1 MKNLKNS
8 QLSESYIQKHYPE
21 IYSEAMAL
29 DGELSWKARVYMLK
43 NGMTS
48 PPKCEVCG
56 GVVPFISGSLGFAKA
71 CCKDHANILR
81 IKSMHDTCLDKY
93 GVDNAMKV
101 QSINN
106 KAKDTCIKRYGGTG
120 LGSPVLKEKIY
131 STFKQKYGETNP
143 SLIKKSIQKKIITR
157 HNTTIQKYE
166 DVIGHSENG
175 DWICKCPD
183 LACTKCSEKSY
194 GTHKVSQPC
203 YTIPPAVYKQLMA
216 RGWTGQNLCTKT
228 TPIKSFTSTLEL
240 KIRDWLTEMGVN
252 YTTNDRRF
260 GQEMDIYIPSLKLA
274 IEVNGSYDT
283 HEVSQL
289 RYWHSTQHKTSSY
302 HINKSLLLS
311 DHGIRC
317 IFVWDDY
324 FEEDIREFL
333 ESVIK
338 DQDLSLWIKKWFPD
352 IDGWPADFGL
362 IEGQWQEHKCMHN
375 SFECYDAGI
384 FV

>member
-43 NGMTS
+43 SGMTS

-143 SLIKKSIQKKIITR
+143 SLLKKSIQKKIITR

-166 DVIGHSENG
+166 DVIG
-175 DWICKCPD
+175 
-183 LACTKCSEKSY
+183 
-194 GTHKVSQPC
+194 
-203 YTIPPAVYKQLMA
+203 
-216 RGWTGQNLCTKT
+216 QNLCTKT
-228 TPIKSFTSTLEL
+228 TPIKSFISTLEL
-240 KIRDWLTEMGVN
+240 KIRDWLTEMEIE

-260 GQEMDIYIPSLKLA
+260 TQEMDIYIPSLKLA
-274 IEVNGSYDT
+274 IEVNGSY
-283 HEVSQL
+283 
-289 RYWHSTQHKTSSY
+289 WHSTQHKTPSY

-338 DQDLSLWIKKWFPD
+338 DQDLSPWIKKWFPD
-352 IDGWPADFGL
+352 IKGWPADFGL

>member
-93 GVDNAMKV
+93 GVNNAMKV

-106 KAKDTCIKRYGGTG
+106 KAKDTCTKRYGGTG

-143 SLIKKSIQKKIITR
+143 SLLKKSVQKKIITR

-203 YTIPPAVYKQLMA
+203 YIIPPAVYKQRMA

-252 YTTNDRRF
+252 YITNDRRF
-260 GQEMDIYIPSLKLA
+260 GPEMDIHIPSLKLA
-274 IEVNGSYDT
+274 IEVNGSY
-283 HEVSQL
+283 
-289 RYWHSTQHKTSSY
+289 WHSTQHKTSLY

-324 FEEDIREFL
+324 FEEDIHEFL

-338 DQDLSLWIKKWFPD
+338 GQDLSPWIKKWFPD
-352 IDGWPADFGL
+352 IKGWPADFGL
-362 IEGQWQEHKCMHN
+362 IEGQWWEHKCMHN

>member
-1 MKNLKNS
+1 MINTLKNS

-29 DGELSWKARVYMLK
+29 DRELSWKARVYMLK
-43 NGMTS
+43 SGMTS
-48 PPKCEVCG
+48 PPKCGVCG
-56 GVVPFISGSLGFAKA
+56 GEVLFISGSLGFAKA

-106 KAKDTCIKRYGGTG
+106 KAKDTCTKRYGGTG

-143 SLIKKSIQKKIITR
+143 SLLKKSIQKKIITR
-157 HNTTIQKYE
+157 HNITIQKYG

-183 LACTKCSEKSY
+183 LACTK
-194 GTHKVSQPC
+194 
-203 YTIPPAVYKQLMA
+203 
-216 RGWTGQNLCTKT
+216 T

-240 KIRDWLTEMGVN
+240 KIRNWLTEMGVN
-252 YTTNDRRF
+252 YTTNDRRL
-260 GQEMDIYIPSLKLA
+260 GQEMDIYISSLKLA
-274 IEVNGSYDT
+274 IEVNGS
-283 HEVSQL
+283 
-289 RYWHSTQHKTSSY
+289 YWHSTQHKTSSY

-338 DQDLSLWIKKWFPD
+338 GLDLSPWIKKWFPD

-362 IEGQWQEHKCMHN
+362 IDGQWQEHKCMHN

>member
-29 DGELSWKARVYMLK
+29 GEQLPWKARVYMLK

-56 GVVPFISGSLGFAKA
+56 GEVPFISGSLGFAKA

-106 KAKDTCIKRYGGTG
+106 KAYDTCMKRYGGTG
-120 LGSPVLKEKIY
+120 LGSPMLKEKIY

-183 LACTKCSEKSY
+183 LACTKCPEESY
-194 GTHKVSQPC
+194 GTHKVSQFC
-203 YTIPPAVYKQLMA
+203 YIIPPAVYKQRIA
-216 RGWTGQNLCTKT
+216 RGWAGQNLCTKT

-252 YTTNDRRF
+252 YTTNDRRL

-274 IEVNGSYDT
+274 IEVNGC
-283 HEVSQL
+283 
-289 RYWHSTQHKTSSY
+289 YWHSTQHKTSSY
-302 HINKSLLLS
+302 HINKSLLLA
-311 DHGIRC
+311 DHGVRC

-324 FEEDIREFL
+324 KETDIREFL
-333 ESVIK
+333 EAVIK
-338 DQDLSLWIKKWFPD
+338 GIDLSPWIKKWFPD
-352 IDGWPADFGL
+352 IKGWPADFGL
-362 IEGQWQEHKCMHN
+362 IDGDWIEHKCMHGG
-375 SFECYDAGI
+375 FECYDVGI
-384 FV
+384 FI